1 MRLSSALRVSSLKG
15 RDANLSGPRLRKK
28 HKRLDAICEEEY
40 NRYHGETNEG
50 NDGAGSADL
59 RRSSRVRR
67 APVLLDVS
75 PQPAK
80 KRQKIR
86 ENVVLGSEKSVKHS
100 SPCGSGDLGR
110 VETPGSWNS
119 RLRSR
124 GKKVATGVKQERGSP
139 SGKRKLFKEMSE
151 IGVEEKVVRGELGEK
166 KGELGSGKS
175 KRPRR
180 IKAVINLSEGEKEN
194 VLSEGEKENELSEG
208 EEDNEL
214 SEGEE
219 ENELGE
225 GERENNLSEGEKEN
239 ELSEGEKENE
249 LSEEEKENNLSEG
262 EKEIELS
269 GVKEENEREEVEV
282 IGDKGEDGGLVLESA
297 MGGANDRHMVDGN
310 AVELVDEEERGRSY
324 GLRLEEGCVG
334 NDNVETMELS
344 DKEVEQLECGKEGE
358 NSNDVVEVVGILTNQ
373 VEEDGGHHDGKDADL
388 AKVDD
393 KPLEDENAPKV
404 DKAKCA
410 LSDTHGKLRVKEGRR
425 CGLCG
430 GRTDGKPPKR
440 LIQDTGESENEAYS
454 GSSGSDEPNYDLWD
468 GFGDEPGWL
477 GRLLGPVN
485 DRYGIAGIWVHQ
497 HCAVWSPEVW
507 FLTCFLIISWF
518 A

>member
-40 NRYHGETNEG
+40 NRNHGETNEG
-50 NDGAGSADL
+50 DDGAGMAEL

-67 APVLLDVS
+67 APDLLDVS

-86 ENVVLGSEKSVKHS
+86 ENVVLGSEKRVKHS
-100 SPCGSGDLGR
+100 SPSGSGDLGR
-110 VETPGSWNS
+110 VETPGSWKS

-151 IGVEEKVVRGELGEK
+151 IGEEEEVVRGELDEK
-166 KGELGSGKS
+166 KGELGGGKL

-180 IKAVINLSEGEKEN
+180 IKAVSNLT
-194 VLSEGEKENELSEG
+194 EGEKENELSES
-208 EEDNEL
+208 ENENEL
-214 SEGEE
+214 SEGEKDNE
-219 ENELGE
+219 LSEAENENE
-225 GERENNLSEGEKEN
+225 LSEGEKDNELSEEEKPN
-239 ELSEGEKENE
+239 ELSEGEKEND
-249 LSEEEKENNLSEG
+249 LSEEEKENEV
-262 EKEIELS
+262 S
-269 GVKEENEREEVEV
+269 GVKEENEKEEAEV
-282 IGDKGEDGGLVLESA
+282 TGDKGEDGGSVLESG
-297 MGGANDRHMVDGN
+297 MGGGNERDMVDGN
-310 AVELVDEEERGRSY
+310 AVELVEEEERGRSHCL
-324 GLRLEEGCVG
+324 GLEEGCVG
-334 NDNVETMELS
+334 NDSVETMELS
-344 DKEVEQLECGKEGE
+344 DKQVEQLECGKEGE
-358 NSNDVVEVVGILTNQ
+358 NSNDVVEVVGISTNQ
-373 VEEDGGHHDGKDADL
+373 VEEDGGCHDGKDPDL

-404 DKAKCA
+404 DKSKCS
-410 LSDTHGKLRVKEGRR
+410 LSDTHDKPRVKEGRR

-440 LIQDTGESENEAYS
+440 LIQDTGESENEGYS

-477 GRLLGPVN
+477 GRLLGPIN